1 MTTPDVHDIITVQLD
16 LYRGAKL
23 WAACRGVL
31 PVVGGSFAMFA
42 MPSLADSIGHYQVT
56 LHLAA
61 ETVPT
66 FAGWVAATVELEING
81 GTLVGTRV
89 PMPFYLAEPTTF
101 PTGIAR
107 WMLPQPGR
115 ENLPPVHWMLNVRRA
130 Q

>member
-1 MTTPDVHDIITVQLD
+1 MTTPDVDDIVTVQLD

-31 PVVGGSFAMFA
+31 PVVGGSFASFTLH
-42 MPSLADSIGHYQVT
+42 SLPDAIAHFQVT
-56 LHLAA
+56 LTLPR
-61 ETVPT
+61 ESVPT
-66 FAGWVAATVELEING
+66 FAGWLAATVELQING
-81 GTLVGTRV
+81 GMLVGTRV
-89 PMPFYLAEPTTF
+89 PLPFYLAEPTTF

-115 ENLPPVHWMLNVRRA
+115 EDLPPVHWMLNVRRA